1 MTAARTIAI
10 AYFDNNTGHADLDPL
25 RKDLTYDPFVV
36 YQPRPW
42 LLREGWLRPR
52 TERSPRR
59 SGNST
64 RK

>member
-42 LLREGWLRPR
+42 LLREGWKKA
-52 TERSPRR
+52 
-59 SGNST
+59 GST
-64 RK
+64 FYREVPPAKR